1 MMTNCHRVAAGNTR
15 ATNYNIRNLRKLP
28 MAKLLIVTMLSST
41 ALSPAAFAQVS
52 EERMVL
58 DEIIVTATRSEESLQ
73 RVPISIAVLDKK
85 KLEELNI
92 LDFFA
97 YVQMVPSLHS
107 VPTADEGSSFAGITM
122 RGVNSG
128 SRGHPSANSP
138 TVGMY
143 LDEMPITTQQGNLD
157 LHLYDVSRIE
167 VLAGP
172 QGTLFGGSSQAG
184 TIRIVT
190 NKPVLNEYE
199 AGVALEGNAVKYGD
213 NGYVLEAFVNA
224 PISDNM
230 AVRLVGWSRETGG
243 WIDNVPRSRTF
254 RGVDDEDTC
263 AAASVDCSA
272 DDITINNE
280 PFIKNNFNT
289 VDTLGARAALRI
301 ELNEEWSVTPSLMGQ
316 ESTSRGFR
324 GEDASDFVGRSRAVA
339 NFSDQFTEDKWYMLG
354 LTIEG
359 KIGNFD
365 VVYSGGRLKR
375 DVDGSYDY
383 TDYAYFY
390 DAAYTTG
397 FYADLNFSNTGS
409 RPIPNQLFPNAG
421 TRNEQGYLT
430 NVFDSYKRDT
440 HELRVN
446 SDQSK
451 RLRGTLGLFSNN
463 SYHDYN
469 IAYRRPGLAETM
481 WFDGG
486 DDFLRRNTF
495 YLNSMD
501 RFDKERAVFGFID
514 FDITEKLALTIGARY
529 FETEQVVKGFN
540 GYSTATVGAGWASAG
555 EPRCTSLGYGQDEY
569 QGKNNLKPCLNVN
582 ERIKERESIR
592 RVNLTYQVTEDILTY
607 ATFSEGFRPGGIN
620 RDPRATEF
628 LSEFLSNYEIGWKTQ
643 LFDSKLQFNGAAFYA
658 NWQNFQISFAGE
670 NGITQIGNGPSAD
683 IIGLEADI
691 IWLVTDQLRISTGA
705 ARYSGELKE
714 DFVDLKADGSIL
726 RVRAPEGTPL
736 PGTPEWKGNIVGRY
750 DFSIGNLNAYFQGA
764 VTHVGKRR
772 SALTPE
778 QFDISGTYPAIT
790 LVDLAVGIEAGKWNF
805 DLFVNNATNTRRH
818 WYDTA
823 QCGGVCA
830 DQRYFVRQKPTSVSL
845 KASRRF

>member
-1 MMTNCHRVAAGNTR
+1 MSYLFAKNECFQNSDSFNFIQSPMTR
-15 ATNYNIRNLRKLP
+15 
-28 MAKLLIVTMLSST
+28 LILITMLSST

-52 EERMVL
+52 NERLVL
-58 DEIIVTATRSEESLQ
+58 DEIIVTATRREESLQ
-73 RVPISIAVLDKK
+73 SVPISLAVLDSK
-85 KLEELNI
+85 KLQELNMQ
-92 LDFFA
+92 DFFA

-157 LHLYDVSRIE
+157 VHLYDVSRIE

-184 TIRIVT
+184 TVRIVT
-190 NKPVLNEYE
+190 NKPLLNKYE
-199 AGVALEGNAVKYGD
+199 AAVALEGNTVKYGD
-213 NGYVLEAFVNA
+213 NGYVLEAVVNA
-224 PISDNM
+224 PISDNI
-230 AVRLVGWSRETGG
+230 AVRLVGWSRKTGG
-243 WIDNVPRSRTF
+243 WIDNVSRSRTF
-254 RGVDDEDTC
+254 RGVEDEATC
-263 AAASVDCSA
+263 AAAGVNCSA

-280 PFIKNNFNT
+280 PFVKNNFNT
-289 VDTLGARAALRI
+289 VDTVGARAALRI
-301 ELNEEWSVTPSLMGQ
+301 ELNENWSVTPSLMGQ
-316 ESTSRGFR
+316 KSTSRGFR
-324 GEDASDFVGRSRAVA
+324 GEDASDFVGQSRAVA

-365 VVYSGGRLKR
+365 VVYSGGRLQR

-397 FYADLNFSNTGS
+397 FYADLNFSNVGS
-409 RPIPNQLFPNAG
+409 RPIPNQLFDNAG
-421 TRNEQGYLT
+421 KRNEQGYLT
-430 NVFDSYKRDT
+430 NVFDSYERDT

-451 RLRGTLGLFSNN
+451 RIRGTLGLFSNK

-469 IAYRRPGLAETM
+469 IAYRRPGIAQSM

-486 DDFLRRNTF
+486 DDFLRRDTF

-501 RFDKERAVFGFID
+501 RFDTERAVFGFVD
-514 FDITEKLALTIGARY
+514 FDITEKLALTIGGRY

-555 EPRCTSLGYGQDEY
+555 EPRCTSLGYGQSEY
-569 QGKNNLKPCLNVN
+569 QGKRNLKPCLNVN

-592 RVNLTYQVTEDILTY
+592 RVNLTYQFTDDIMTY

-643 LFDSKLQFNGAAFYA
+643 LFDGRLQLNGAAFYA

-683 IIGLEADI
+683 ITGIEGDI
-691 IWLVTDQLRISTGA
+691 IWLVTNELRITAGA
-705 ARYSGELKE
+705 ARYSGELKG
-714 DFVDLKADGSIL
+714 DFVDLNADGSI
-726 RVRAPEGTPL
+726 RGVKAPDGTPL
-736 PGTPEWKGNIVGRY
+736 PGTPDWKGNIVARY
-750 DFSIGNLNAYFQGA
+750 DFSIGNFNAYLQGA
-764 VTHVGKRR
+764 VTHVGERR
-772 SALTPE
+772 SALTPA

-790 LVDLAVGIEAGKWNF
+790 LVDLAIGIKGGKWNF

-818 WYDTA
+818 WYDTS
-823 QCGGVCA
+823 QCAGVCA